1 MARED
6 YQINPVLM
14 NVLAANASL
23 YWTTHPK
30 LAWSFCCM
38 ADPAHFEPMFTSIHM
53 WRSPE
58 ADFEVGGHR
67 YGVFGHDWRVEPVMQ
82 WMMTKVERAS
92 QYEESSSPQESA
104 HPLLVLSHADFAEA
118 VRQALRDYARRDE
131 LKRNPLLRTRL
142 LLGRAEPDALR
153 ALLVQ
158 AAQAQN
164 ATPKDRK
171 SYLAIWHTYMEPA
184 PTQEQAAEQ
193 LGLPFNTYRYQLAR
207 GTDRVTQWL
216 WQREIGAA

>member
-1 MARED
+1 M
-6 YQINPVLM
+6 
-14 NVLAANASL
+14 
-23 YWTTHPK
+23 
-30 LAWSFCCM
+30 
-38 ADPAHFEPMFTSIHM
+38 
-53 WRSPE
+53 
-58 ADFEVGGHR
+58 
-67 YGVFGHDWRVEPVMQ
+67 
-82 WMMTKVERAS
+82 
-92 QYEESSSPQESA
+92 
-104 HPLLVLSHADFAEA
+104 LSHADFAET

-158 AAQAQN
+158 AAQALN

-171 SYLAIWHTYMEPA
+171 SYLAIWHTYLEPA

-207 GTDRVTQWL
+207 GTERVTQWL